1 MGIYKY
7 QSKLSMIRKCGRNI
21 VRQIKS
27 NQIEIDYIKSS
38 TKMNLQRIFHELKV
52 SLADLQSKALH
63 ANDSKIK
70 KQLTQFKRMQNLQL
84 ESHMESMQQSMQ
96 SAVLLS
102 TRNVQN
108 KENEQNS
115 DNNLDIDQ
123 LQDEVDIVKKSLD
136 DAKRALSPKKIKF
149 NKISLTSSLDSSI
162 LSKRASVRKPSS
174 FLNESCDT
182 GTIRRLRNDL
192 SSLECNYK
200 YSTAQAQR
208 SKKQK
213 KKRRSIW

>member
-27 NQIEIDYIKSS
+27 NKIEIDYIKSS

-52 SLADLQSKALH
+52 SLTDLQSKALH

-70 KQLTQFKRMQNLQL
+70 KQLTQFKRMQDLQL
-84 ESHMESMQQSMQ
+84 ESMQQSVQ
-96 SAVLLS
+96 SVLLLS
-102 TRNVQN
+102 ARNVQN
-108 KENEQNS
+108 KENEQNK

-162 LSKRASVRKPSS
+162 LSKRASVRKPTS

-182 GTIRRLRNDL
+182 GTIRRLRDDL